1 MTQPVNVSDLV
12 PLLESTDL
20 QVLEEVKGIV
30 TDHLRSDRGPLLLNA
45 LVDHYLENNSV
56 LAVQILSAVQEP
68 HDKHLLDRLN
78 ECMGKAATRLSAVTL
93 LGHVIRREPTW
104 IHKLFRAPLLVSLL
118 KCLKTETEVVVLTSG
133 LLVLVILLPMIPQ
146 AGKQY
151 LLDFFEIFGRL
162 AAWSLQKPGQLPEV
176 YLIHLHASVYAL
188 FHRLY
193 GMYPCNF
200 VSYLRSHYSMK
211 ENMETFEEVVKPML
225 EHVRIHPELVTGT
238 KDHEL
243 DPIKWKRFET
253 HDIVIECAKVSLD
266 PKEASCEEGYTV
278 MPKHFSTHTQHKH
291 ADHSCSPFSDSQS
304 SFGSASSTYT
314 PRVPFSNLPGSQP
327 RYKTPPTLQRLP
339 ADGIQDTLWSPSSA
353 CGLSTPPSSRGLS
366 PSPFESASCLHRVH
380 STPVGGKGSSTE
392 APTLS
397 PPPPCPADEL
407 MHSSFS
413 TALPRKDGKLE
424 SGKPLIKQRHVTS
437 DKGAADSPGGEWN
450 ACFVHILSR
459 LRCSAPPQSLENESI
474 KTVSLKELPEV
485 IKGLNL
491 QPDGTEKENEE
502 AAIADELSE
511 ITPMDLQSLVT
522 RGGFDSPFQHRTET
536 LTGPQTKREQE
547 SYSSA
552 TEQGLCPEPQQA
564 PSSTCKASDHHRREQ
579 CPIKQGFMPIEKPS
593 ENCSGSPVKQEML
606 KTGST
611 SSDAF
616 TPGPLLK
623 VQALRHPPLGSG
635 HPLPYEH
642 LFDLALPK
650 TASLFIKQK
659 TSELQK
665 VAAEHSEDPMSQ
677 SPAPISPLD
686 VLDKLIQHGGDAHVK
701 ELSRLPLPS
710 KSADWTHFGGSVPM
724 DELQRLRNQLILL
737 HNQLLYERYKR
748 EQHAVRNR
756 RLLRKILKATA
767 LEEQNL
773 AMKDQLKLQEL
784 DIGSLKHSLF
794 IEQNQYRLLR
804 EEKESIVKHLNS
816 QIAELQ
822 KERGDYRASCQELQ
836 NKLQDCQ
843 KMIGELK
850 LELQKANNKACN
862 TAYLLN
868 QMTEKFTSTQS
879 VQQQMEWLNK
889 QLLLLSEVN
898 ELHMEKLLH
907 SQMGS
912 AKAAEAEMLQISL
925 VRERE
930 KMKHRIQ
937 QQNQRLEASQRRIT
951 ELENQLTKKE
961 HLFLEQKK
969 YLENVKNMAS
979 GELQAAESRY
989 EAQKRITQTLQCEIL
1004 ELYSK
1009 LEQAG
1014 PPEKPAGAERTPRP
1028 IEDMSEN
1035 IGAISDSLAESPD
1048 TESTSHQAKPP
1059 VGPST
1064 STDRSPERKLQ
1075 PALMVAEQG
1084 GRGQRAL
1091 SPNLLEQPTTPVTV
1105 GSYPSSK
1112 SLLGMRARELFR
1124 NKSESQCD
1132 NERPKMDSLFDS
1144 LKTEYSV
1151 ELGDSLGPMKLQVSS
1166 PESVRQLSIMD
1177 YDGTHHDQN

>member
-12 PLLESTDL
+12 SLLESTDL
-20 QVLEEVKGIV
+20 QVLEEVKGIIM
-30 TDHLRSDRGPLLLNA
+30 DLLRSDRGPLLLNA
-45 LVDHYLENNSV
+45 LVDHYLENNSI

-68 HDKHLLDRLN
+68 HDK
-78 ECMGKAATRLSAVTL
+78 
-93 LGHVIRREPTW
+93 
-104 IHKLFRAPLLVSLL
+104 
-118 KCLKTETEVVVLTSG
+118 TETEIVVLTTG
-133 LLVLVILLPMIPQ
+133 VLVLIILLPMIPQ
-146 AGKQY
+146 AGKQH

-162 AAWSLQKPGQLPEV
+162 AAWNLRKPGQVPEV

-200 VSYLRSHYSMK
+200 VSYLRSHYSK
-211 ENMETFEEVVKPML
+211 KDNMETFEEVVKPML

-266 PKEASCEEGYTV
+266 PKEASCEEGYAV
-278 MPKHFSTHTQHKH
+278 MPKHFSTHSQHKH
-291 ADHSCSPFSDSQS
+291 TDHSSSPFSDSQS
-304 SFGSASSTYT
+304 SFGSASSSTYT
-314 PRVPFSNLPGSQP
+314 PRAPISSLPGIQP
-327 RYKTPPTLQRLP
+327 QYKTPPTLQRLP
-339 ADGIQDTLWSPSSA
+339 TDGIQDMLWSPSSA
-353 CGLSTPPSSRGLS
+353 CGLSTPPSSHGLS
-366 PSPFESASCLHRVH
+366 PSPFDSSQSASCVHRVH
-380 STPVGGKGSSTE
+380 STPIGGKGSSTE

-397 PPPPCPADEL
+397 PPPTCPTDEF
-407 MHSSFS
+407 MHSSFQGA
-413 TALPRKDGKLE
+413 ALPRKDVKLE

-437 DKGAADSPGGEWN
+437 DKGTADSPCG
-450 ACFVHILSR
+450 
-459 LRCSAPPQSLENESI
+459 LENENV
-474 KTVSLKELPEV
+474 KTVSLKELSEV

-491 QPDGTEKENEE
+491 QDGMEKENEE

-511 ITPMDLQSLVT
+511 ITPVDLQSLVT

-536 LTGPQTKREQE
+536 LTGPQMKREQDL
-547 SYSSA
+547 YSSA
-552 TEQGLCPEPQQA
+552 TEQGMCLELQKA
-564 PSSTCKASDHHRREQ
+564 LTTTCKASDPHLQEQ
-579 CPIKQGFMPIEKPS
+579 CPIKQGFMPIDKPGES
-593 ENCSGSPVKQEML
+593 FSGSLIKQEAL
-606 KTGST
+606 KAGST
-611 SSDAF
+611 TLEAF
-616 TPGPLLK
+616 TPSPPLK
-623 VQALRHPPLGSG
+623 VQALRHPPLSSG
-635 HPLPYEH
+635 QPLPYEH
-642 LFDLALPK
+642 FFELALPK
-650 TASLFIKQK
+650 TANLFIKQK

-665 VAAEHSEDPMSQ
+665 VAREQLEDSLSQ
-677 SPAPISPLD
+677 SCSSISPLD

-794 IEQNQYRLLR
+794 IEQNKYRLLR
-804 EEKESIVKHLNS
+804 EEKESIVKHLNN

-850 LELQKANNKACN
+850 LELQKTNNKACN

-879 VQQQMEWLNK
+879 VQKQMEWLNK

-912 AKAAEAEMLQISL
+912 TKAAETEMLQISL

-937 QQNQRLEASQRRIT
+937 QQVQRTEASQRRIT
-951 ELENQLTKKE
+951 ELESQLTKKE
-961 HLFLEQKK
+961 HLFREQKK

-989 EAQKRITQTLQCEIL
+989 ETQKGITRTLQCEIL

-1009 LEQAG
+1009 LERAA
-1014 PPEKPAGAERTPRP
+1014 PPEKPATAEGAPRP
-1028 IEDMSEN
+1028 MEDKSET
-1035 IGAISDSLAESPD
+1035 IGAISDSFDQAPDAETKSR
-1048 TESTSHQAKPP
+1048 QAKPP
-1059 VGPST
+1059 VAPGT
-1064 STDRSPERKLQ
+1064 SADQSPNRKPQ
-1075 PALMVAEQG
+1075 PAPTVTEAVGQG
-1084 GRGQRAL
+1084 HGAS
-1091 SPNLLEQPTTPVTV
+1091 SPNLLEQPAAPVTV

-1132 NERPKMDSLFDS
+1132 NERPKMDSLFES
-1144 LKTEYSV
+1144 LKTECSV
-1151 ELGDSLGPMKLQVSS
+1151 ELGRSLGPMKLQLPS

-1177 YDGTHHDQN
+1177 YDGMHHDQN

>member
-20 QVLEEVKGIV
+20 QVLEEVKVIV
-30 TDHLRSDRGPLLLNA
+30 VDNLRSDRGPLLLNS
-45 LVDHYLENNSV
+45 LVDYYLENNSL
-56 LAVQILSAVQEP
+56 LAVHILSAVQEP

-118 KCLKTETEVVVLTSG
+118 KCLKTETDVVVLTTG
-133 LLVLVILLPMIPQ
+133 VLVLIILLPMIPQ

-162 AAWSLQKPGQLPEV
+162 AAWNLRNPGQVPEV

-200 VSYLRSHYSMK
+200 VSYLRSHYSLK
-211 ENMETFEEVVKPML
+211 ENVETFEEVVKPML

-243 DPIKWKRFET
+243 DPIKWRRFET
-253 HDIVIECAKVSLD
+253 HDIVIECAKISLD

-278 MPKHFSTHTQHKH
+278 MPKHFSTHTQHKQT
-291 ADHSCSPFSDSQS
+291 DHSSSPFSDSQS
-304 SFGSASSTYT
+304 SFGSGSSATYH
-314 PRVPFSNLPGSQP
+314 PRVPFSSLPGS
-327 RYKTPPTLQRLP
+327 RYKTPPTSQRLP
-339 ADGIQDTLWSPSSA
+339 ADGLQDLLWSPSSA
-353 CGLSTPPSSRGLS
+353 CGLATPPSSRGLS
-366 PSPFESASCLHRVH
+366 PTSLFEISQSASCLHSRVH
-380 STPVGGKGSSTE
+380 STPVSGKGTSTE
-392 APTLS
+392 TSTVS

-407 MHSSFS
+407 MHSSFP
-413 TALPRKDGKLE
+413 TAAALPRKDGKLE
-424 SGKPLIKQRHVTS
+424 SGKLLIRQQHVTS
-437 DKGAADSPGGEWN
+437 GDKGAADSPCG
-450 ACFVHILSR
+450 
-459 LRCSAPPQSLENESI
+459 LESENV
-474 KTVSLKELPEV
+474 KTVSMKELSEV
-485 IKGLNL
+485 IKGLHL
-491 QPDGTEKENEE
+491 QEDGTEKENEE

-522 RGGFDSPFQHRTET
+522 RGGFDSPFQHTTET
-536 LTGPQTKREQE
+536 LTGPQLKREQE

-552 TEQGLCPEPQQA
+552 SEQGLWPEQQQA
-564 PSSTCKASDHHRREQ
+564 ASTTGKAPDPHRQEQ
-579 CPIKQGFMPIEKPS
+579 CPAKQGFMPIEKPS
-593 ENCSGSPVKQEML
+593 ENCSESPIKQKGVKE
-606 KTGST
+606 GPT
-611 SSDAF
+611 SLEHF
-616 TPGPLLK
+616 TPSPPFK
-623 VQALRHPPLGSG
+623 VQPLRHPPLGQ
-635 HPLPYEH
+635 PVPYEH
-642 LFDLALPK
+642 LFELALPK

-665 VAAEHSEDPMSQ
+665 VAGEQLEGPSSV
-677 SPAPISPLD
+677 SCSSISPLD

-710 KSADWTHFGGSVPM
+710 KSADWTHFGGSAPI
-724 DELQRLRNQLILL
+724 DELHTLRNQLVLL

-784 DIGSLKHSLF
+784 DIGSLKYSLF

-804 EEKESIVKHLNS
+804 REKETIVQHLNN

-822 KERGDYRASCQELQ
+822 KERDDYRASCQELQ

-862 TAYLLN
+862 TAYLLK

-898 ELHMEKLLH
+898 ELYMEKLLH
-907 SQMGS
+907 SQMES
-912 AKAAEAEMLQISL
+912 AKTAETEMLQVSSI
-925 VRERE
+925 RERE
-930 KMKHRIQ
+930 KMRHRIQ
-937 QQNQRLEASQRRIT
+937 QQVQRMEASQRRIM
-951 ELENQLTKKE
+951 ELETQLSKKE

-979 GELQAAESRY
+979 GELEAAESRY
-989 EAQKRITQTLQCEIL
+989 EAQKRITQTLQFEIL

-1009 LEQAG
+1009 LERVG
-1014 PPEKPAGAERTPRP
+1014 LPEKPAAAERTARP
-1028 IEDMSEN
+1028 VTDKSEIISGN
-1035 IGAISDSLAESPD
+1035 SDSFDKTLDAESK
-1048 TESTSHQAKPP
+1048 SRQAKPP
-1059 VGPST
+1059 MAPST
-1064 STDRSPERKLQ
+1064 SSDRSPSRKPQ
-1075 PALMVAEQG
+1075 PAPTVAEPVDRSPG
-1084 GRGQRAL
+1084 GAGP
-1091 SPNLLEQPTTPVTV
+1091 SPSLLEQPTAPVTV

-1112 SLLGMRARELFR
+1112 SFLGMRARELFR

-1132 NERPKMDSLFDS
+1132 DERPKMDSLLDS
-1144 LKTEYSV
+1144 LKTECSV
-1151 ELGDSLGPMKLQVSS
+1151 ELGSALGPLKLQVPARVPS

>member
-45 LVDHYLENNSV
+45 LVDHYLEHNSM

-68 HDKHLLDRLN
+68 HDKHLMDRLN

-104 IHKLFRAPLLVSLL
+104 IHKLFRAPVLVSLL
-118 KCLKTETEVVVLTSG
+118 KCLKTETEIVVLTTG
-133 LLVLVILLPMIPQ
+133 VLVLIILLPMIPQ

-162 AAWSLQKPGQLPEV
+162 AAWNLQKPVQVPEV

-266 PKEASCEEGYTV
+266 PKEASCEEGYAV
-278 MPKHFSTHTQHKH
+278 MPKHFSTHTQQKH
-291 ADHSCSPFSDSQS
+291 TDHSSSPFSDSQS
-304 SFGSASSTYT
+304 SFGSTSSATYT
-314 PRVPFSNLPGSQP
+314 PRVPFSALPGTQP
-327 RYKTPPTLQRLP
+327 QYKTPPTLQRLP
-339 ADGIQDTLWSPSSA
+339 TDGIPDLLWSPSSA

-366 PSPFESASCLHRVH
+366 PSPFETSQSASCPHRVY
-380 STPVGGKGSSTE
+380 STPIGKGSSTE

-397 PPPPCPADEL
+397 PPPTCPADEF
-407 MHSSFS
+407 MHSSFQGA
-413 TALPRKDGKLE
+413 ALPRKDGKLE
-424 SGKPLIKQRHVTS
+424 SGKPFIKQRQMTG
-437 DKGAADSPGGEWN
+437 DKGTADSPCG
-450 ACFVHILSR
+450 
-459 LRCSAPPQSLENESI
+459 LEHENI
-474 KTVSLKELPEV
+474 KTVSLKELSEV

-491 QPDGTEKENEE
+491 QDGMEKENEE

-511 ITPMDLQSLVT
+511 ITPVDLQSLVT

-536 LTGPQTKREQE
+536 LTGPQMKREQE
-547 SYSSA
+547 LYSSA
-552 TEQGLCPEPQQA
+552 AEQGMCPEPQKA
-564 PSSTCKASDHHRREQ
+564 LPTICKAPDPHSQEQ
-579 CPIKQGFMPIEKPS
+579 CPNKRGFMPIDKPG
-593 ENCSGSPVKQEML
+593 ENCSGSPIKQEAL
-606 KTGST
+606 KAGST
-611 SSDAF
+611 TLEVY
-616 TPGPLLK
+616 TPSLLVK

-642 LFDLALPK
+642 LFDLTLPK

-665 VAAEHSEDPMSQ
+665 AAGLQLEDSVSQ
-677 SPAPISPLD
+677 SCSSISPLD

-773 AMKDQLKLQEL
+773 AMKDQLKLQDL

-804 EEKESIVKHLNS
+804 EEKESIVKHLNN

-822 KERGDYRASCQELQ
+822 KERGDYRARCQELQ

-850 LELQKANNKACN
+850 LELQKVNNKACN

-898 ELHMEKLLH
+898 GLHMEKLLH

-912 AKAAEAEMLQISL
+912 AKAAETEMLQLSL

-937 QQNQRLEASQRRIT
+937 QQVQRTEASQRRIT
-951 ELENQLTKKE
+951 ELESQLTKKE

-969 YLENVKNMAS
+969 YLENVKNLAS

-1009 LEQAG
+1009 LERAE
-1014 PPEKPAGAERTPRP
+1014 PPEKPVAAQETPQSAE
-1028 IEDMSEN
+1028 DKSES
-1035 IGAISDSLAESPD
+1035 IGAVCDSFDKTPD
-1048 TESTSHQAKPP
+1048 TESKSRQAKPP
-1059 VGPST
+1059 VAPGTLTEQP
-1064 STDRSPERKLQ
+1064 PNRKPQ
-1075 PALMVAEQG
+1075 AAPTATEVVGQG
-1084 GRGQRAL
+1084 QGAS
-1091 SPNLLEQPTTPVTV
+1091 SPNLLEQPTAPVTV

-1132 NERPKMDSLFDS
+1132 NERPKMDSLFES
-1144 LKTEYSV
+1144 LKTECSV
-1151 ELGDSLGPMKLQVSS
+1151 ELGSSLGPLKLPVPC

-1177 YDGTHHDQN
+1177 YDGMHHDQN

>member
-1 MTQPVNVSDLV
+1 MTQPVNISDLV

-30 TDHLRSDRGPLLLNA
+30 MDHLRSDRGPLLLNA
-45 LVDHYLENNSV
+45 LVDHYLENNSL

-78 ECMGKAATRLSAVTL
+78 ECMGKSVTRLSAVTL

-104 IHKLFRAPLLVSLL
+104 IHKLFRAPVLVSLL
-118 KCLKTETEVVVLTSG
+118 KCLKTDTEVVVLTTG
-133 LLVLVILLPMIPQ
+133 VLVLIILLPMIPQ
-146 AGKQY
+146 AGKQH
-151 LLDFFEIFGRL
+151 LLDLFEIFGRL
-162 AAWSLQKPGQLPEV
+162 AAWNLRKPGQVPEV

-211 ENMETFEEVVKPML
+211 ENVETFEEVVKPML

-266 PKEASCEEGYTV
+266 LKEASCEEGYTV
-278 MPKHFSTHTQHKH
+278 MPQHFSTHTQHKH
-291 ADHSCSPFSDSQS
+291 ADHSSSPFSDSQS

-314 PRVPFSNLPGSQP
+314 PRVSFSSLPGSQP
-327 RYKTPPTLQRLP
+327 RFKTPPTLQRLP
-339 ADGIQDTLWSPSSA
+339 VDGIQDMLWSPSSA

-366 PSPFESASCLHRVH
+366 PSPFETSQSASSLHNRVH
-380 STPVGGKGSSTE
+380 STPVGGKGSSVE

-397 PPPPCPADEL
+397 PPLTCPADEF
-407 MHSSFS
+407 MHSSFLAAA
-413 TALPRKDGKLE
+413 ALPRKDGKLE
-424 SGKPLIKQRHVTS
+424 SGKPFIKQRQVTS
-437 DKGAADSPGGEWN
+437 GDKGAADSSCGLDN
-450 ACFVHILSR
+450 
-459 LRCSAPPQSLENESI
+459 ENV

-491 QPDGTEKENEE
+491 QEDGTEKENEE

-536 LTGPQTKREQE
+536 LTGPQMKREQE
-547 SYSSA
+547 LYSSVP
-552 TEQGLCPEPQQA
+552 EQGLCTEPRQA
-564 PSSTCKASDHHRREQ
+564 LSTTCKAPDPHRQEQ

-593 ENCSGSPVKQEML
+593 QNCSGIKQETV
-606 KTGST
+606 KAGST
-611 SSDAF
+611 SLEVF
-616 TPGPLLK
+616 TPSPLLK

-642 LFDLALPK
+642 LFELALPK

-659 TSELQK
+659 TSELQTLAGK
-665 VAAEHSEDPMSQ
+665 QSEDPSSQ
-677 SPAPISPLD
+677 SWSSISPLE

-724 DELQRLRNQLILL
+724 DELERLRNQLILL

-748 EQHAVRNR
+748 EQHALRNR

-784 DIGSLKHSLF
+784 DIGSLKRSLF
-794 IEQNQYRLLR
+794 IEQNQCRLLR
-804 EEKESIVKHLNS
+804 EEKESIVQHLNN

-843 KMIGELK
+843 KMIRELK

-898 ELHMEKLLH
+898 ELHMVKMLH
-907 SQMGS
+907 SQTGS
-912 AKAAEAEMLQISL
+912 AKAAEMEMLQVSL

-937 QQNQRLEASQRRIT
+937 QQVQRMEASQRRIM
-951 ELENQLTKKE
+951 ELESQLTKKE

-989 EAQKRITQTLQCEIL
+989 EAQKRITQTLQREIL

-1009 LEQAG
+1009 LEREG
-1014 PPEKPAGAERTPRP
+1014 PPEKPAAAERTPLP
-1028 IEDMSEN
+1028 VEDESEN
-1035 IGAISDSLAESPD
+1035 IGANSDFFDKTQEADSKSR
-1048 TESTSHQAKPP
+1048 QAKPP
-1059 VGPST
+1059 MAPSI
-1064 STDRSPERKLQ
+1064 STDRSPSRKPQ
-1075 PALMVAEQG
+1075 PTPVVAEQV
-1084 GRGQRAL
+1084 GQ
-1091 SPNLLEQPTTPVTV
+1091 SPGAMSSNLLEQPTAPVTV

-1112 SLLGMRARELFR
+1112 SFLGMRARELFR

-1132 NERPKMDSLFDS
+1132 NERPKMDSLFDT
-1144 LKTEYSV
+1144 LKTECGV
-1151 ELGDSLGPMKLQVSS
+1151 ELGSSLGPLKLQVPS
-1166 PESVRQLSIMD
+1166 PDSVRQLSIMD
-1177 YDGTHHDQN
+1177 YDGTHRDQN

>member
-12 PLLESTDL
+12 LLLESTNL
-20 QVLEEVKGIV
+20 QIFEDVKGLV
-30 TDHLRSDRGPLLLNA
+30 VDHLRSDRGPLLLNS
-45 LVDHYLENNSV
+45 LVDHYLENNS
-56 LAVQILSAVQEP
+56 LPAVQILSAVQEP

-78 ECMGKAATRLSAVTL
+78 ECMGKAATRLAAVTL

-104 IHKLFRAPLLVSLL
+104 IHKLFRAPVLVSLL
-118 KCLKTETEVVVLTSG
+118 KCLKTETDVVFLTTG
-133 LLVLVILLPMIPQ
+133 VLVLIILLPMIPQ

-162 AAWSLQKPGQLPEV
+162 AAWNLRNPGQVSEV

-211 ENMETFEEVVKPML
+211 ENVEIFEEVVKPML

-238 KDHEL
+238 KDYEL

-278 MPKHFSTHTQHKH
+278 MPKHFSTHSQHKH
-291 ADHSCSPFSDSQS
+291 TDHSSSPFSDSQS
-304 SFGSASSTYT
+304 SFGSVSSATYT
-314 PRVPFSNLPGSQP
+314 PRVPITSLPGSQSLY
-327 RYKTPPTLQRLP
+327 RTPTAQRLP
-339 ADGIQDTLWSPSSA
+339 AEGLQDVLWSPSSA

-366 PSPFESASCLHRVH
+366 PTSLHEMSQSASCLYARVH
-380 STPVGGKGSSTE
+380 STPVGGKGQSTE
-392 APTLS
+392 APAIS
-397 PPPPCPADEL
+397 PSLPCPADGNEL
-407 MHSSFS
+407 SSNS
-413 TALPRKDGKLE
+413 AIAVPSRKDGKHE
-424 SGKPLIKQRHVTS
+424 NVKPLKRQQHVTS
-437 DKGAADSPGGEWN
+437 GDKGAADS
-450 ACFVHILSR
+450 SR
-459 LRCSAPPQSLENESI
+459 LENENA

-491 QPDGTEKENEE
+491 QEDGTEKENEE

-511 ITPMDLQSLVT
+511 ITSLDLQSLVI
-522 RGGFDSPFQHRTET
+522 RGGFDSPFQHTTEM

-547 SYSSA
+547 SSNSA
-552 TEQGLCPEPQQA
+552 TEQGLHTDPHQV
-564 PSSTCKASDHHRREQ
+564 PSTAGKASEPRRQEQ
-579 CPIKQGFMPIEKPS
+579 CPVKKGFMPIEKPS
-593 ENCSGSPVKQEML
+593 ENCSGNIKQEVV
-606 KTGST
+606 KAGST
-611 SSDAF
+611 SLELI
-616 TPGPLLK
+616 TPSPLFK
-623 VQALRHPPLGSG
+623 VQALRPPPLGTG

-642 LFDLALPK
+642 LFELALPK
-650 TASLFIKQK
+650 AASLFIKQK
-659 TSELQK
+659 TTELQQLAGK
-665 VAAEHSEDPMSQ
+665 QLEDPS
-677 SPAPISPLD
+677 SSLISPLD
-686 VLDKLIQHGGDAHVK
+686 VLDKLIQQGGDAHVK

-710 KSADWTHFGGSVPM
+710 KSADWTHFGGSAPM
-724 DELQRLRNQLILL
+724 DELHTLRNQLVLL

-784 DIGSLKHSLF
+784 DIGSLKHSL
-794 IEQNQYRLLR
+794 IVEQDKYQQLKK
-804 EEKESIVKHLNS
+804 EKESITGHLNS

-822 KERGDYRASCQELQ
+822 KGRDDYRASCQELQ

-843 KMIGELK
+843 KTIGELK

-907 SQMGS
+907 SQLGS
-912 AKAAEAEMLQISL
+912 AKAAETEM
-925 VRERE
+925 VRATLIRE
-930 KMKHRIQ
+930 KEKMRNRIQ
-937 QQNQRLEASQRRIT
+937 QQVQRMEASQRRIM
-951 ELENQLTKKE
+951 ELEGQLNKKE
-961 HLFLEQKK
+961 HLLMEQKK

-989 EAQKRITQTLQCEIL
+989 EAQKRITQTLQTEIL

-1009 LEQAG
+1009 LERTG
-1014 PPEKPAGAERTPRP
+1014 PPEKTSAAENTTQSV
-1028 IEDMSEN
+1028 EEKSEN
-1035 IGAISDSLAESPD
+1035 IIISESFDETLNAENK
-1048 TESTSHQAKPP
+1048 TEQSKPP
-1059 VGPST
+1059 IAPST
-1064 STDRSPERKLQ
+1064 SADQ
-1075 PALMVAEQG
+1075 
-1084 GRGQRAL
+1084 
-1091 SPNLLEQPTTPVTV
+1091 SPNRKAQPPPMVTELMDQSQGASSMIFLEQPTTPVTV

-1112 SLLGMRARELFR
+1112 SFLGMRARELFR

-1132 NERPKMDSLFDS
+1132 NERPKMDSLLDS
-1144 LKTEYSV
+1144 LKTECNM
-1151 ELGDSLGPMKLQVSS
+1151 ELGSSLGPLKLQVPVQVPS

>member
-1 MTQPVNVSDLV
+1 MTQPVNISDLV

-20 QVLEEVKGIV
+20 QVLDEVKAIV
-30 TDHLRSDRGPLLLNA
+30 VDHLRSDRGPLLLNS
-45 LVDHYLENNSV
+45 LVDHYLENNSL
-56 LAVQILSAVQEP
+56 LAVQILAAVQEP

-78 ECMGKAATRLSAVTL
+78 ECMGKAVTRLSALTL

-104 IHKLFRAPLLVSLL
+104 IHKLFRSPVLVSLL
-118 KCLKTETEVVVLTSG
+118 KCLKTETEVVVLTTG
-133 LLVLVILLPMIPQ
+133 VLVLIILLPMIPQ

-151 LLDFFEIFGRL
+151 LLDFFDIFGRL
-162 AAWSLQKPGQLPEV
+162 AAWNLRNPGHVPEV

-211 ENMETFEEVVKPML
+211 ENVETFEEVVKPML

-266 PKEASCEEGYTV
+266 LKEASCEEGYTV
-278 MPKHFSTHTQHKH
+278 MPKHFSTHTQPKH
-291 ADHSCSPFSDSQS
+291 TDHSSSPFSDSQS
-304 SFGSASSTYT
+304 SFGSASSSSTYT
-314 PRVPFSNLPGSQP
+314 PRATFSSLSASQSL
-327 RYKTPPTLQRLP
+327 YKTPPVSQHLP
-339 ADGIQDTLWSPSSA
+339 ADGLQSLLWSPSSA

-366 PSPFESASCLHRVH
+366 PTSLFETSQNASSLHRVY

-392 APTLS
+392 APALS
-397 PPPPCPADEL
+397 PPLPCPAEEF
-407 MHSSFS
+407 MHSSTS
-413 TALPRKDGKLE
+413 TAAALSRKDGKLE
-424 SGKPLIKQRHVTS
+424 NEKPLIRQHHVS
-437 DKGAADSPGGEWN
+437 SVDQGAG
-450 ACFVHILSR
+450 
-459 LRCSAPPQSLENESI
+459 LEIENVKS
-474 KTVSLKELPEV
+474 VSLRELPEV
-485 IKGLNL
+485 IKGFNL
-491 QPDGTEKENEE
+491 QEDGTEKENEE

-511 ITPMDLQSLVT
+511 ITPIDLRSLVT
-522 RGGFDSPFQHRTET
+522 RGGFDSPFQHTTET
-536 LTGPQTKREQE
+536 LTGPQMKREQE
-547 SYSSA
+547 LYSAA

-564 PSSTCKASDHHRREQ
+564 PSTTGRAPDPRRHEQ
-579 CPIKQGFMPIEKPS
+579 CAVKQGFMPIEKPS
-593 ENCSGSPVKQEML
+593 ENCSRSPIKQQAV

-611 SSDAF
+611 SLELF
-616 TPGPLLK
+616 TPSPPLK
-623 VQALRHPPLGSG
+623 VQALRHPPLSSG

-642 LFDLALPK
+642 LFELALPK

-665 VAAEHSEDPMSQ
+665 ATCEQSEGLSC
-677 SPAPISPLD
+677 SLVSPLD
-686 VLDKLIQHGGDAHVK
+686 VLDKLIQQGGDAHVK

-710 KSADWTHFGGSVPM
+710 KSADWTHFGGSAPM
-724 DELQRLRNQLILL
+724 DELHTLRNQLVLL

-794 IEQNQYRLLR
+794 IEQSQYRQLR
-804 EEKESIVKHLNS
+804 EEKESIVQHLNK

-898 ELHMEKLLH
+898 ELYMEKLQH

-912 AKAAEAEMLQISL
+912 VKAAETEMLQVSL

-930 KMKHRIQ
+930 KMRHRIQ
-937 QQNQRLEASQRRIT
+937 QQVQRMEASQHRIM
-951 ELENQLTKKE
+951 ELESQLTKKE

-989 EAQKRITQTLQCEIL
+989 EAQKRITQTLQSEIL

-1009 LEQAG
+1009 LERAG
-1014 PPEKPAGAERTPRP
+1014 LPEKPAEAERAVRP
-1028 IEDMSEN
+1028 AEDRSEN
-1035 IGAISDSLAESPD
+1035 ISDSPDKTPDDAESKIR
-1048 TESTSHQAKPP
+1048 QAKPP
-1059 VGPST
+1059 VAPST
-1064 STDRSPERKLQ
+1064 STERSPSRKLQ
-1075 PALMVAEQG
+1075 LTPPPAEPAV
-1084 GRGQRAL
+1084 R
-1091 SPNLLEQPTTPVTV
+1091 SPGIPSPSLLEQPPAPVTV

-1112 SLLGMRARELFR
+1112 SFLGMRARELFR

-1132 NERPKMDSLFDS
+1132 SERPKMDGLSDS
-1144 LKTEYSV
+1144 LKTECDV
-1151 ELGDSLGPMKLQVSS
+1151 ELGGSLGPLKLQVPERAPS
-1166 PESVRQLSIMD
+1166 PDGVRQLSIMD
-1177 YDGTHHDQN
+1177 YDGMHHNQN

>member
-30 TDHLRSDRGPLLLNA
+30 TEHLRSDRGPLLLNA
-45 LVDHYLENNSV
+45 LVDHYLEHNSV

-78 ECMGKAATRLSAVTL
+78 ECMGKTATRLPAVTL

-104 IHKLFRAPLLVSLL
+104 IHKLFRAPVLVSLL
-118 KCLKTETEVVVLTSG
+118 KCLKTETEVVVLTTG
-133 LLVLVILLPMIPQ
+133 LLVLIILLPMIPQ

-162 AAWSLQKPGQLPEV
+162 AAWSLQKPGQVPEV

-238 KDHEL
+238 KDREL

-278 MPKHFSTHTQHKH
+278 MPKHFSTHTQHKP
-291 ADHSCSPFSDSQS
+291 ADHSSSPFSDSQS
-304 SFGSASSTYT
+304 SFGSASSSTYT
-314 PRVPFSNLPGSQP
+314 PRVPFSNLPGSQAH
-327 RYKTPPTLQRLP
+327 YKTPPTLQRLP

-380 STPVGGKGSSTE
+380 STPGGKGSSTE

-407 MHSSFS
+407 MHSSLP
-413 TALPRKDGKLE
+413 TAASLPRKDGKLE

-437 DKGAADSPGGEWN
+437 DKGAAESPGG
-450 ACFVHILSR
+450 F
-459 LRCSAPPQSLENESI
+459 ENESI

-491 QPDGTEKENEE
+491 QPAGTEKENEE

-536 LTGPQTKREQE
+536 LTGPQMKREQE
-547 SYSSA
+547 FYSSA
-552 TEQGLCPEPQQA
+552 SEQGLCPEPQQA
-564 PSSTCKASDHHRREQ
+564 LPSTCKASDHHRREQ

-606 KTGST
+606 KAGST
-611 SSDAF
+611 SLDVF
-616 TPGPLLK
+616 TPSPLLK
-623 VQALRHPPLGSG
+623 VQALRHPSLGSG

-665 VAAEHSEDPMSQ
+665 VAAEHSEDPVLQ
-677 SPAPISPLD
+677 SSAPISPLD

-701 ELSRLPLPS
+701 ELSRVCPVQHEPQSQRKMVRLPLPS

-773 AMKDQLKLQEL
+773 AMKDQLQLQEL

-794 IEQNQYRLLR
+794 IEQNQSRLLR

-816 QIAELQ
+816 QIADLQ

-937 QQNQRLEASQRRIT
+937 QQNQRLEASQRRIM
-951 ELENQLTKKE
+951 ELENHLTKKE

-1009 LEQAG
+1009 LERAG
-1014 PPEKPAGAERTPRP
+1014 PPEKPVTAERTPRP
-1028 IEDMSEN
+1028 VEDMSEN
-1035 IGAISDSLAESPD
+1035 TSAISDSFDKSPD
-1048 TESTSHQAKPP
+1048 MESANHQVQPA

-1075 PALMVAEQG
+1075 PSLMVAEQG
-1084 GRGQRAL
+1084 EVSQGTL

>member
-12 PLLESTDL
+12 SLLESTDL
-20 QVLEEVKGIV
+20 QVLEEVKGIIM
-30 TDHLRSDRGPLLLNA
+30 DLLRSDRGPLLLNA
-45 LVDHYLENNSV
+45 LVDHYLENNSI

-104 IHKLFRAPLLVSLL
+104 IHKLFRTPVLVSLL
-118 KCLKTETEVVVLTSG
+118 KCLKTETEIVVLTTG
-133 LLVLVILLPMIPQ
+133 VLVLIILLPMIPQ
-146 AGKQY
+146 AGKQH

-162 AAWSLQKPGQLPEV
+162 AAWNLRKPGQVPEV

-200 VSYLRSHYSMK
+200 VSYLRSHYSK
-211 ENMETFEEVVKPML
+211 KDNMETFEEVVKPML

-266 PKEASCEEGYTV
+266 PKEASCEEAMQSCLNTSL
-278 MPKHFSTHTQHKH
+278 HIHSISTLTTAPARSQILRAALAVHLLQPTHPGPPSLVSQGPSLGTRHH
-291 ADHSCSPFSDSQS
+291 QPFNACLQMGSRTCSGAHLQPVGCRHLPPPEDFLR
-304 SFGSASSTYT
+304 ARLTH
-314 PRVPFSNLPGSQP
+314 PRVPLAYTGF
-327 RYKTPPTLQRLP
+327 T
-339 ADGIQDTLWSPSSA
+339 
-353 CGLSTPPSSRGLS
+353 
-366 PSPFESASCLHRVH
+366 VH
-380 STPVGGKGSSTE
+380 LDV
-392 APTLS
+392 
-397 PPPPCPADEL
+397 
-407 MHSSFS
+407 
-413 TALPRKDGKLE
+413 KLE
-424 SGKPLIKQRHVTS
+424 SGKPLIKQRHVAS
-437 DKGAADSPGGEWN
+437 DKGMDDSPCG
-450 ACFVHILSR
+450 
-459 LRCSAPPQSLENESI
+459 LENENV
-474 KTVSLKELPEV
+474 KTVSLKELSEV

-491 QPDGTEKENEE
+491 QDGMEKENEE

-511 ITPMDLQSLVT
+511 ITPVDLQSLVT

-536 LTGPQTKREQE
+536 LTGPQMKREQDL
-547 SYSSA
+547 YSSA
-552 TEQGLCPEPQQA
+552 TEQGMCLELQKA
-564 PSSTCKASDHHRREQ
+564 LTTTCKVPDPHLQEQ
-579 CPIKQGFMPIEKPS
+579 CPIKQGFMPIDKPGES
-593 ENCSGSPVKQEML
+593 FSGSLIKQEAL
-606 KTGST
+606 KAGST
-611 SSDAF
+611 TMEAF
-616 TPGPLLK
+616 TPSPPLK
-623 VQALRHPPLGSG
+623 VQALRHPPLSSG
-635 HPLPYEH
+635 QPLPYEH
-642 LFDLALPK
+642 FFELALPK
-650 TASLFIKQK
+650 TANLFIKQK

-665 VAAEHSEDPMSQ
+665 VAREQLEDSLTQ
-677 SPAPISPLD
+677 SCSSISPLD

-794 IEQNQYRLLR
+794 IEQNKYRLLR
-804 EEKESIVKHLNS
+804 EEKESIVKHLNN

-879 VQQQMEWLNK
+879 VQKQMEWLNK

-907 SQMGS
+907 SQLGS
-912 AKAAEAEMLQISL
+912 AKAAETEMLQMSL

-937 QQNQRLEASQRRIT
+937 QQVQRTEASQRRIT
-951 ELENQLTKKE
+951 ELESQLTKKE
-961 HLFLEQKK
+961 HLFREQKK

-989 EAQKRITQTLQCEIL
+989 ETQKGITQTLQCEIL

-1009 LEQAG
+1009 LEQAR
-1014 PPEKPAGAERTPRP
+1014 PPEKLAAAEGTPRP
-1028 IEDMSEN
+1028 MEDKSES
-1035 IGAISDSLAESPD
+1035 IGAISDSFDQAPDVESK
-1048 TESTSHQAKPP
+1048 SRQAKPP
-1059 VGPST
+1059 MAPGT
-1064 STDRSPERKLQ
+1064 SADQSANRKPQ
-1075 PALMVAEQG
+1075 PAPTVTEAVGQG
-1084 GRGQRAL
+1084 HGAS
-1091 SPNLLEQPTTPVTV
+1091 SPNLLEQPTAPVTV

-1132 NERPKMDSLFDS
+1132 NERPKMDSLFES
-1144 LKTEYSV
+1144 LKTECSV
-1151 ELGDSLGPMKLQVSS
+1151 ELGSSLGPMKLQLPS

-1177 YDGTHHDQN
+1177 YDGMHHDQN

>member
-1 MTQPVNVSDLV
+1 MAQQVNVSDLV
-12 PLLESTDL
+12 PLLETTDL
-20 QVLEEVKGIV
+20 QVLEEVKGMV
-30 TDHLRSDRGPLLLNA
+30 MDNLRSDRGPLLLNA
-45 LVDHYLENNSV
+45 LVDHYLENNSA

-78 ECMGKAATRLSAVTL
+78 ECMAKAATRQSAVTL

-104 IHKLFRAPLLVSLL
+104 IHKLFRAPVLVSLL
-118 KCLKTETEVVVLTSG
+118 KCLKTETEIVVLTTG
-133 LLVLVILLPMIPQ
+133 VLVLIILLPMIPQ

-162 AAWSLQKPGQLPEV
+162 AAWNLRKPGQVPEV

-291 ADHSCSPFSDSQS
+291 TDHSSSPFSDSQS
-304 SFGSASSTYT
+304 SFGSTSSASYT
-314 PRVPFSNLPGSQP
+314 PRTPFSSLPGTQP
-327 RYKTPPTLQRLP
+327 RYKTPPTMQRLP
-339 ADGIQDTLWSPSSA
+339 TDGIQDMLWSPSTT

-366 PSPFESASCLHRVH
+366 HSPSETSQSASCLYRVH
-380 STPVGGKGSSTE
+380 STPVGKGSSTE

-397 PPPPCPADEL
+397 PPPTCSADEF
-407 MHSSFS
+407 MHSSFQAA
-413 TALPRKDGKLE
+413 ALPRKDGKLD
-424 SGKPLIKQRHVTS
+424 SGKPLIKQRHMTS
-437 DKGAADSPGGEWN
+437 DKGTADSPCG
-450 ACFVHILSR
+450 
-459 LRCSAPPQSLENESI
+459 LENENV

-491 QPDGTEKENEE
+491 QDGMEKENEE
-502 AAIADELSE
+502 AAFADELSE
-511 ITPMDLQSLVT
+511 ITPVDLQSLVT

-536 LTGPQTKREQE
+536 LTGPQMKREQE
-547 SYSSA
+547 LYSSA
-552 TEQGLCPEPQQA
+552 TEQGICPELQQA
-564 PSSTCKASDHHRREQ
+564 LPTTCKAPDPHMQEQ
-579 CPIKQGFMPIEKPS
+579 CPIKQGFMPIDKPS
-593 ENCSGSPVKQEML
+593 DNCSGSPIKQEVL
-606 KTGST
+606 KAGST
-611 SSDAF
+611 ILEVFTSS
-616 TPGPLLK
+616 PLLK
-623 VQALRHPPLGSG
+623 VQALRHPPLGSA
-635 HPLPYEH
+635 HPSLYEH

-665 VAAEHSEDPMSQ
+665 LAGEQLEDSLSQ
-677 SPAPISPLD
+677 SCTSISPLD

-701 ELSRLPLPS
+701 ELSRLCPVHPEPQGPRKMARLPLPS

-804 EEKESIVKHLNS
+804 EEKESIVKHLNN

-898 ELHMEKLLH
+898 ELHMEKLRH
-907 SQMGS
+907 TQMGS

-937 QQNQRLEASQRRIT
+937 QQVQRLEASQRRIM
-951 ELENQLTKKE
+951 ELESQLTKKE

-989 EAQKRITQTLQCEIL
+989 ETQKRITQTLQCEIL

-1014 PPEKPAGAERTPRP
+1014 PPEKPAAAEGTPRP
-1028 IEDMSEN
+1028 VEDKSEN
-1035 IGAISDSLAESPD
+1035 IGAISDSFDKTPDGESK
-1048 TESTSHQAKPP
+1048 SQQAKPP
-1059 VGPST
+1059 VAPST
-1064 STDRSPERKLQ
+1064 SADQSPNRKPQ
-1075 PALMVAEQG
+1075 PATTVTEEVGQG
-1084 GRGQRAL
+1084 QGAL
-1091 SPNLLEQPTTPVTV
+1091 SANLLERPTAPITV

-1132 NERPKMDSLFDS
+1132 NERPKMDSLFES
-1144 LKTEYSV
+1144 LKTECSV
-1151 ELGDSLGPMKLQVSS
+1151 ELGGSLGPMKLQVPS

-1177 YDGTHHDQN
+1177 YDGMHHDQN